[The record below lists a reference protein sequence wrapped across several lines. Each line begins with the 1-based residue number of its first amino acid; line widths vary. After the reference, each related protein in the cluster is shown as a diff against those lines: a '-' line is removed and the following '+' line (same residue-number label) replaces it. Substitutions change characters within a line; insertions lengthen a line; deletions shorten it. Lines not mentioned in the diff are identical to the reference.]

1 MDLGTLIGIG
11 TGLIIPG
18 IGFIVWLVRLE
29 GRINT
34 ERELRENQHT
44 NTVDRINSFE
54 QRIYDTLKEIQ
65 STLRD
70 KVDRH

>member
-1 MDLGTLIGIG
+1 MDLANVLGSVAAIVV
-11 TGLIIPG
+11 PA